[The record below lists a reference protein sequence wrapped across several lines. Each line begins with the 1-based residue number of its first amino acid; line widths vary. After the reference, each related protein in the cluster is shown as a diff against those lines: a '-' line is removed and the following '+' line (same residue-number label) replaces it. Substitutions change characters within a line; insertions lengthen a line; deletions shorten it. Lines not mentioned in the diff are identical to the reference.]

1 MFNNLVYLEV
11 VIIDYP
17 MTIEKVNHVN
27 GPFVERSRGY
37 FKFELVSPSYRA
49 RTSGAIATNKP

>member
-37 FKFELVSPSYRA
+37 FTFEFELVYPSSCHTKR
-49 RTSGAIATNKP
+49 

>member
-1 MFNNLVYLEV
+1 MFNNLVDLEV

-17 MTIEKVNHVN
+17 MTIEKIDHVD

-37 FKFELVSPSYRA
+37 FTFEFELGSPSSRH
-49 RTSGAIATNKP
+49 TK